1 MTDEKIEGIESRD
14 VWFSKSPQ
22 VTIFL
27 KCLQA
32 FLNREPGDY
41 SCQTGLT
48 ALPAHIVGEREL

>member
-1 MTDEKIEGIESRD
+1 MTDEKIEVIESRD

-22 VTIFL
+22 VTVFL

-32 FLNREPGDY
+32 FLNREPGSY

-48 ALPAHIVGEREL
+48 ALPEHILGEREL